1 MYWTD
6 RGTKKIRRANL
17 DGTRSE
23 DLVTHPAKAPTRRQ
37 VPTCISPAWRAQPF
51 SGSTPGQPL
60 VGVMPVL
67 QVVEQHS

>member
-37 VPTCISPAWRAQPF
+37 VPNLHPPGVAGTAFQRLNPRPAPGGRNASP
-51 SGSTPGQPL
+51 PG
-60 VGVMPVL
+60 G
-67 QVVEQHS
+67 